1 MHLFLLL
8 LFVLMVLLLFNP
20 SLNNNIAFSQKPK
33 LSILSLPTLLSI
45 SQPPPPTKTAIINNS
60 NTNNNS
66 STHTLT
72 QTNNDTQSTITIT
85 KLLANNLENRLQKA
99 GSVLEIT
106 SKLPQVN
113 NTWFAHLL
121 NQTLTTL
128 HGLPKEADIQK
139 RQLAENILSDYK
151 DFQIIVFLMPNGDIY
166 MDEPYSRQL
175 ASTTSNL
182 AFRDYFQGAVKTHST
197 YLGDVITSASSGQR
211 QALIAVPIYSQ
222 KNNSTLIGVWA
233 GGIDFGILNKE
244 LQSLKLPPGER
255 VVYIDHKG
263 QKLADSNTTNSN
275 QVESFAH
282 LQSFQNAINGQSG
295 LLVES
300 TDGTTNNKMLVTY
313 SPVKAFQNTW
323 VVLLTQPYTKDIQ
336 R

>member
-1 MHLFLLL
+1 MFIRSNSDKDNSDVDLPFYASLSLIIV
-8 LFVLMVLLLFNP
+8 VLTVLLLFNP

-45 SQPPPPTKTAIINNS
+45 SQPPSTTKTAIINNS
-60 NTNNNS
+60 NTNNS

-72 QTNNDTQSTITIT
+72 QTNNDTQSTITITIT

-113 NTWFAHLL
+113 NTSFAHLL

-128 HGLPKEADIQK
+128 HGIPKEADIQK

-222 KNNSTLIGVWA
+222 KKLHRITL
-233 GGIDFGILNKE
+233 F
-244 LQSLKLPPGER
+244 S
-255 VVYIDHKG
+255 
-263 QKLADSNTTNSN
+263 
-275 QVESFAH
+275 
-282 LQSFQNAINGQSG
+282 
-295 LLVES
+295 
-300 TDGTTNNKMLVTY
+300 
-313 SPVKAFQNTW
+313 
-323 VVLLTQPYTKDIQ
+323 
-336 R
+336 